1 MRRFALLLFVVV
13 LLSSAV
19 VLSRPSASAQ
29 EATPPGMA
37 AMAEHPVVG
46 HWRYENVLGDL
57 TFPSYAIF
65 HADGTY
71 VEALPNGAFLLGLWQ
86 PTGERTADL
95 TYHNTYFIDPMAV
108 EGEGRVT
115 VEVDETGN
123 AMTQEGT
130 FVGIFEDGSVDMA
143 VEVQSHGTRMEV
155 LPVVPL
161 GTPVV
166 PSDLVAEGTPTP

>member
-1 MRRFALLLFVVV
+1 
-13 LLSSAV
+13 
-19 VLSRPSASAQ
+19 
-29 EATPPGMA
+29 MA

-46 HWRYENVLGDL
+46 HWRNENVLGDL

-71 VEALPNGAFLLGLWQ
+71 VEALPNGAILLGLWH

-95 TYHNTYFIDPMAV
+95 TYHNTYFIEPMAV

-143 VEVQSHGTRMEV
+143 VEVQSRGTRMAV